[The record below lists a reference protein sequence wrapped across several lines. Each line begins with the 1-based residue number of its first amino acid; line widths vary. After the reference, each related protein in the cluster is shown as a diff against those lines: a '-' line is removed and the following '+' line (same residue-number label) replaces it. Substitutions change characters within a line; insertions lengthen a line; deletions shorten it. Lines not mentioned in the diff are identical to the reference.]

1 MRFLQ
6 RCLSRP
12 VPTSLNSLPVSTA
25 LTSCVS
31 SGKSVSAPHI
41 DRLTCERTRFT
52 ARITAS
58 PAYRPSRA
66 SLMMG
71 MPPLSHGIRD
81 SGIDPHMSKHGFA
94 ALLAD
99 ACNQTVFVGGAV
111 KSKRQALQ
119 G

>member
-1 MRFLQ
+1 MPIETRSNIIEFSTGQHRADFL
-6 RCLSRP
+6 
-12 VPTSLNSLPVSTA
+12 
-25 LTSCVS
+25 CV